1 MTVVADLELPTY
13 DYMDPELRGPRFHEV
28 MEDLRGQ
35 NWLVRVDPV
44 GYLVLDREAV
54 AHILRTPEATF
65 PGRIMLEAQGVDSGA
80 LYERMKGNLLDL
92 QGDAHRRL
100 RKLVQPAFTPAEA
113 DRRRPRIKEIL
124 EELFGAVAAE
134 RRCDFVDA
142 FAKPLP
148 TYVVTDVMGA
158 PREDAARLYEWAN
171 LIQAQFDP
179 IRIANEMDLLNQ
191 AAVEFTEYARGLLE
205 KRRAEPADDML
216 SQLLATEVD
225 GDRLT
230 EDECVA
236 LVSAVLVGGID
247 TTQSEL
253 AHGMRLFAEHPEQWR
268 ALADDPSLVPAAVE
282 EVLRYEPITPLTARI
297 TLQDV
302 EYRDVTFP
310 KGTLVAGAIVSAN
323 RDDAEYEAPDRF
335 DITASRGRT
344 KPLTFGAGPHFC
356 LGMNLARAELEEAFA
371 FLSQRMP
378 DLGLEGEPEYD
389 TPLGV
394 YGLLKLPLRWGEA

>member
-1 MTVVADLELPTY
+1 MTAVAELDLPTL
-13 DYMDPELRGPRFHEV
+13 DYMDPALRGPRFHEV
-28 MEDLRGQ
+28 MEELRRQ
-35 NWLVRVDPV
+35 HWLARVDPV
-44 GYLVLDREAV
+44 GYMVLDREAV
-54 AHILRTPEATF
+54 AHILRTSEATF
-65 PGRIMLEAQGVDSGA
+65 PGRIMLEAQGVDSGQ

-92 QGDAHRRL
+92 QGEEHRRL

-113 DRRRPRIKEIL
+113 DRRRPRIREIL
-124 EELFGAVAAE
+124 GELFEAVAANG
-134 RRCDFVDA
+134 RCDFVDA

-148 TYVVTDVMGA
+148 TYVVAEVMGA
-158 PREDAARLYEWAN
+158 PRADAPRLHDWAN

-179 IRIANEMDLLNQ
+179 IKLANELDVLNR

-216 SQLLATEVD
+216 SRLLVTEVD

-230 EDECVA
+230 QDECVA

-253 AHGMRLFAEHPEQWR
+253 SHGMRLFAEHPDQWQLLR
-268 ALADDPSLVPAAVE
+268 DDPSLVPAAVE
-282 EVLRYEPITPLTARI
+282 EVLRYEPITPITARI
-297 TLQDV
+297 TLEDV
-302 EYRDVTFP
+302 DYRGVELP
-310 KGTLVAGAIVSAN
+310 KGTLVAGAVVTAN
-323 RDDAEYEAPDRF
+323 RDPDEYEAAERF
-335 DITASRGRT
+335 DIATPRGRT

-371 FLSQRMP
+371 FLSHRMP
-378 DLGLEGEPEYD
+378 GLELDGEPEYD